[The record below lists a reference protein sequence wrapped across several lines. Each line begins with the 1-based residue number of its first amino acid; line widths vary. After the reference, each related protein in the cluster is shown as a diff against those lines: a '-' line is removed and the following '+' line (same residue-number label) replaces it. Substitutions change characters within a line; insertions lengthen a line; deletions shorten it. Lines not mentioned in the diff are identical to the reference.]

1 MSIKH
6 INKTSQPVK
15 SSGYREFNSNNARNL
30 SLSHDLTADKS
41 VNIVN
46 NYITAGRRAYKIEL
60 AADNKANNYGLEVVK
75 SIFAARLYLAAFD
88 KKMDDKKFKEY
99 IIRQLFQVKGSVRDC
114 PQKSTIYGKLKL
126 VADLINLFGKQ
137 CPKLVG
143 SDIAAVIDEFTAAVF
158 ANFSGLRDAYKQ
170 IKEAKDAMKPK
181 KELTP
186 CPDDIADEAP
196 EVDSDSEVD
205 SESDSEEEPTTIDPE
220 TQLMRAAAAFIE
232 ASEEFIAKYG
242 KTSYLENIEDVTD
255 LIYNCYRT
263 TGKIEEMPAA
273 V

>member
-6 INKTSQPVK
+6 TNTTSQPVK
-15 SSGYREFNSNNARNL
+15 SSDYKDFNSNNARNL
-30 SLSHDLTADKS
+30 SLSHDLEADKS
-41 VNIVN
+41 INIVN
-46 NYITAGRRAYKIEL
+46 NYIIAGRRAYKIEL
-60 AADNKANNYGLEVVK
+60 AADNKANNYGLKVVR

-137 CPKLVG
+137 CPKLIGADV
-143 SDIAAVIDEFTAAVF
+143 AAVIDEFTAAVF

-170 IKEAKDAMKPK
+170 VKEAKDALKPK
-181 KELTP
+181 KELAP
-186 CPDDIADEAP
+186 CPDDISDEAP
-196 EVDSDSEVD
+196 EVD
-205 SESDSEEEPTTIDPE
+205 SESDSEEEPTVVDPE
-220 TQLMRAAAAFIE
+220 MQLMRAAAAFIE
-232 ASEEFIAKYG
+232 ASEEFITKYG
-242 KTSYLENIEDVTD
+242 KTSYLESIEDVTD
-255 LIYNCYRT
+255 LIYNCYRA

-273 V
+273 A

>member
-6 INKTSQPVK
+6 TNTTSQPVK
-15 SSGYREFNSNNARNL
+15 STNYKDFNSNNARNL
-30 SLSHDLTADKS
+30 SLAHDLESNKS
-41 VNIVN
+41 INIVN
-46 NYITAGRRAYKIEL
+46 SYITAGRRAYKIEL
-60 AADNKANNYGLEVVK
+60 AADNKANNYGIEVVK
-75 SIFAARLYLAAFD
+75 NIFAARLYLAAFD

-170 IKEAKDAMKPK
+170 VKEAKDALKPK

-186 CPDDIADEAP
+186 CPDDISDDITNKAP
-196 EVDSDSEVD
+196 EVDSD
-205 SESDSEEEPTTIDPE
+205 SESDSEEEPTAIDPE
-220 TQLMRAAAAFIE
+220 MQLMRAAAAFIE
-232 ASEEFIAKYG
+232 ASEEFITKYG
-242 KTSYLENIEDVTD
+242 KISYLENIEDVTD
-255 LIYNCYRT
+255 LIYNCYRA

-273 V
+273 A